1 MPTSCGDSW
10 LPAWS
15 ANNVT
20 DEAYRLSLAPA
31 ARRALTEGPP
41 TGLPL
46 AVAMAV
52 GEFITGPLLEKTRV
66 VGKPLTNEL
75 TGYHA
80 ARRGAYR
87 VIYRIDEQAHVV
99 HVVRIDH
106 RADVYRS

>member
-1 MPTSCGDSW
+1 M
-10 LPAWS
+10 
-15 ANNVT
+15 T

-31 ARRALTEGPP
+31 ARRAMTEGAPV
-41 TGLPL
+41 GLPL

-52 GEFITGPLLEKTRV
+52 GEFITGPLLDKPHV
-66 VGKPLTNEL
+66 VGKPLANEL
-75 TGYHA
+75 TGYHS

-87 VIYRIDEQAHVV
+87 VIYRIDDQAGVV

>member
-1 MPTSCGDSW
+1 M
-10 LPAWS
+10 
-15 ANNVT
+15 
-20 DEAYRLSLAPA
+20 
-31 ARRALTEGPP
+31 TEGPP
-41 TGLPL
+41 VGLPL

-52 GEFITGPLLEKTRV
+52 GEFITGPLLEKPYV

-75 TGYHA
+75 TGYHS

-87 VIYRIDEQAHVV
+87 VIYRIADQSRTV

>member
-1 MPTSCGDSW
+1 M
-10 LPAWS
+10 
-15 ANNVT
+15 
-20 DEAYRLSLAPA
+20 
-31 ARRALTEGPP
+31 TEGPP
-41 TGLPL
+41 VGLPL

-52 GEFITGPLLEKTRV
+52 GEFITGALLEKPQI

-75 TGYHA
+75 TGYHS

-87 VIYRIDEQAHVV
+87 VIYRIDDRARAV